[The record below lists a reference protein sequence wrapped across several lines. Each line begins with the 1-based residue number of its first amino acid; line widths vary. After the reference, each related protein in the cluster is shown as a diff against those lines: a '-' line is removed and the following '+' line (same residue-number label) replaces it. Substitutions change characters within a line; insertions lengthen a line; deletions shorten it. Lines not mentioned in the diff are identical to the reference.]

1 MNKGLFNK
9 DMFKGYLRPRFGGS
23 FRSTYAMRTFQ
34 SLPDYGIGLSTEFQ
48 NQEDMNNQQYNMY
61 SDIHHTEIANY
72 NK

>member
-61 SDIHHTEIANY
+61 SDIHHTEIANS

>member
-9 DMFKGYLRPRFGGS
+9 DMFKGYLRSRFGGS

-48 NQEDMNNQQYNMY
+48 NQEDMNNQQYNTY